1 MTDALE
7 TIRALVEEMRTQD
20 NASTKHPLFIVQQK
34 RRTYGMDADIDD
46 IPFVWRW
53 KEDWEYTCEP
63 GAIVQQIREDVHT
76 AHEVVHLEDDEID
89 PEELGYERLAYVEH
103 WDFVT
108 AHFTRKAAQR
118 YIDENRHNLSDPRIY
133 VSSQYRCREWIETIG
148 ALSEIVGEKSYKTGA
163 ELLDWLDSHPHLRPT
178 PAKFRAWL
186 DEIAEDRG
194 RSAAPDGEHLE
205 DRIARWRAAEP
216 KDEECSCIDLVCD
229 AEDELRRLRAALTRH
244 GVKLDD

>member
-1 MTDALE
+1 VTDALE

-34 RRTYGMDADIDD
+34 RRTY
-46 IPFVWRW
+46 
-53 KEDWEYTCEP
+53 